1 VQKRKPFCH
10 QIKKTYNLN
19 MKKQKTLSIAAS
31 IAASLSITAAYG
43 ATVAGWSFE
52 NNAIGVNNSPTAS
65 TGTGTASSIGMDIYP
80 TSNVG
85 VTTDDVVLGKASDTG
100 ANGVADTTQTWRV
113 RAQAGAN
120 GAANGWSSLAPIGT
134 QGAVFAASTVGF
146 NNINVSFDW
155 YATTQ
160 GEANMQLEYTTDG
173 INWNNVALTLGGS
186 DAGLVVLNNT
196 TSVNTVMGS
205 YVSDN
210 LLLNGS
216 PAGQGWFT
224 DLTATITDPNAAN
237 DPKFAIEMVNASTG
251 ADNVGTPGT
260 PLNNNSGNWRFD
272 NVSISGVSAAP
283 EPSTFALAG
292 CGLALFAGLRRFK
305 NRQS

>member
-1 VQKRKPFCH
+1 MKTQK
-10 QIKKTYNLN
+10 IW
-19 MKKQKTLSIAAS
+19 SIAALLG
-31 IAASLSITAAYG
+31 ASLSVIEAHGSTITAW
-43 ATVAGWSFE
+43 TFE

-65 TGTGTASSIGMDIYP
+65 TGTGTASSIGMDVYP
-80 TSNVG
+80 TPNVG
-85 VTTDDVVLGKASDTG
+85 VTTDDVVLGKNSDTG
-100 ANGVADTTQTWRV
+100 ANGIANTTQTWRV

-134 QGAVFAASTVGF
+134 QGAVFAASTVGY
-146 NNINVSFDW
+146 NSINVSFDW

-173 INWNNVALTLGGS
+173 INWNNVALTLAGS

-196 TSVNTVMGS
+196 TSANTVMGS

-210 LLLNGS
+210 VLVNGS
-216 PAGQGWFT
+216 PAGQDWFT
-224 DLTATITDPNAAN
+224 GLTATITDPNAAN

-251 ADNVGTPGT
+251 ADNVSTAGTA
-260 PLNNNSGNWRFD
+260 LNNNSGNWRFD
-272 NVSISGVSAAP
+272 NVVISGVTAAP

-292 CGLALFAGLRRFK
+292 CGLALLAGFRRFK